1 MRSLERWLASEE
13 TSSMAEQVEQEV
25 TEAAFRASL
34 RESPTLLSVGD
45 VSEDTALG
53 YSLTPLAFK
62 EPGF

>member
-13 TSSMAEQVEQEV
+13 TSSMAEQVQQEV

-34 RESPTLLSVGD
+34 GELTAVISVGD

-53 YSLTPLAFK
+53 YWLTPLAFK
-62 EPGF
+62 EVGF